1 MSNTKINSLVPKFV
15 EYIPADLEPGVL
27 YISMKYATTVHLC
40 ACGCGEKV
48 VTPLSRSYWKLLFDG
63 ESITLRPSIGNFEFQ
78 CKSHYFVTENRIDW
92 CRTIKNDNINPRKKN
107 NRKWKKKFRKLRSLF
122 FIPFRACTQIVLL

>member
-1 MSNTKINSLVPKFV
+1 MSSIKISSLVPKYV
-15 EYIPADLEPGVL
+15 EYIPTDLEPGVL
-27 YISMKYATTVHLC
+27 YISMKYATAVHLC

-48 VTPLSRSYWKLLFDG
+48 VTPLSRSDWKLLFDG

-92 CRTIKNDNINPRKKN
+92 CPNVYHDNTKSHKKKN
-107 NRKWKKKFRKLRSLF
+107 HKWKKWFKKLRTHF
-122 FIPFRACTQIVLL
+122 